1 MDRRRG
7 EQVSTVK
14 ATFTF
19 EGEDNAARIIEEII
33 MNAESYN
40 HARIMANNGQDFQL
54 EYTYV
59 ETQQGEVVGMGSG
72 YMDSEECY

>member
-1 MDRRRG
+1 M
-7 EQVSTVK
+7 STVK
-14 ATFTF
+14 VTFNF
-19 EGEDNAARIIEEII
+19 EGDDNAARIIEEII